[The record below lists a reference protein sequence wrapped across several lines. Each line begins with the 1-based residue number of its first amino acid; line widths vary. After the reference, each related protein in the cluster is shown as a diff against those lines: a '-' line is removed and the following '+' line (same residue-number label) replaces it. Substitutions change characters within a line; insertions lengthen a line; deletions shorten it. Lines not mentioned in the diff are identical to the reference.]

1 MDTIHK
7 NGVTVM
13 SLKPEKLMKK
23 LWNDYYELKQQLHQI
38 QMKMDNKL
46 LAIKTLVDENHES

>member
-1 MDTIHK
+1 
-7 NGVTVM
+7 M
-13 SLKPEKLMKK
+13 SLKTEKLIKK

-46 LAIKTLVDENHES
+46 IAIKTLEDQNNES